1 MFTNT
6 EKDNSN
12 YLSQNNKTNKKT
24 IIGVGLR
31 I

>member
-6 EKDNSN
+6 EKDNYN
-12 YLSQNNKTNKKT
+12 CLSQNNKTNKKA
-24 IIGVGLR
+24 IRGVGLR